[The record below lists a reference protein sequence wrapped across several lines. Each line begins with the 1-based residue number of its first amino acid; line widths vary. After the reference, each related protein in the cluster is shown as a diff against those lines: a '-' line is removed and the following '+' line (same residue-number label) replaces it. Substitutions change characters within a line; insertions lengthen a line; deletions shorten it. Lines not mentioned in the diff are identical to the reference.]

1 MKSPPFLACAALVLS
16 MTAAGAF
23 AQTQGTTAPPAP
35 DIRGQWRSVA
45 PENYGNHY
53 ATRAFTV
60 ADGQW
65 QVRYQAYADAQGRQ
79 PLFTIRVQGW
89 YVLGEPSQKVPG
101 AHEGNFPARTRSLTA
116 DSESGVQMFASMGCA
131 LQPGQEKFLV
141 NTGCGFVP
149 GVMQVM
155 GEYDLA
161 ALRDGQ
167 LFFGDR
173 ASDLSKARPDRL
185 TPHPLARQP

>member
-1 MKSPPFLACAALVLS
+1 MKSTPLLAAAAFAVS
-16 MTAAGAF
+16 MGAADAY
-23 AQTQGTTAPPAP
+23 AQTQGPTAAPAP

-45 PENYGNHY
+45 PEHYGSHY

-60 ADGQW
+60 SDGLW
-65 QVRYQAYADAQGRQ
+65 QVRYQAFADAQGRQ

-89 YVLGEPSQKVPG
+89 YVLGEPSQKVHG
-101 AHEGNFPARTRSLTA
+101 AHEGNFPTRTRSLTA
-116 DSESGVQMFASMGCA
+116 ESEAGVQMFAGMGCQ
-131 LQPGQEKFLV
+131 LQQGQEKFLV

-173 ASDLSKARPDRL
+173 TGDLSKARPDKL
-185 TPHPLARQP
+185 TPYPLTRQP